1 MTLNKE
7 SIIDYYE
14 HSIEWVQSL
23 TELTDKEWRRAI
35 ADGKWSTAEIIAHF
49 VPWDEFILNDRL
61 KEFWNDQPLPQAPDV
76 HKMNQQ
82 SAERARK
89 EKKSETIGRFIA
101 VRTELLQEMKKIE
114 PSRWN
119 ELFFI
124 GQTKLTLLRYFQG
137 LNEHDIHHMKQ
148 IIKLLSQTKTSHNQT
163 KNETTRGL
171 GQREFP
177 QK

>member
-1 MTLNKE
+1 MNKDTV
-7 SIIDYYE
+7 IQHYE
-14 HSIEWVQSL
+14 HSIEWAKSL
-23 TELTDKEWRRAI
+23 MELTDKEWRRAI

-49 VPWDEFILNDRL
+49 VPWDEFILKARL

-76 HKMNQQ
+76 RKMNQQ

-89 EKKSETIGRFIA
+89 EKKSETIVRFIA

-124 GQTKLTLLRYFQG
+124 GRTKLTLFSYFQG
-137 LNEHDIHHMKQ
+137 LMEHDIHHMKQ
-148 IIKLLSQTKTSHNQT
+148 IKEALSP
-163 KNETTRGL
+163 E
-171 GQREFP
+171 RE
-177 QK
+177 

>member
-1 MTLNKE
+1 MNKDTV
-7 SIIDYYE
+7 IQHYE
-14 HSIEWVQSL
+14 HSIEWAKSL
-23 TELTDKEWRRAI
+23 MELTDKEWRRAI

-49 VPWDEFILNDRL
+49 VPWDEFILKARL

-76 HKMNQQ
+76 RKMNQQ

-89 EKKSETIGRFIA
+89 EEKSETIVRFIA
-101 VRTELLQEMKKIE
+101 VRTELLQEKKKIE

-119 ELFFI
+119 EPFFI
-124 GQTKLTLLRYFQG
+124 GQTELTLLSYFQG
-137 LNEHDIHHMKQ
+137 LIEHDIHHMKQ
-148 IIKLLSQTKTSHNQT
+148 ITKLLSQTKTSHNQT
-163 KNETTRGL
+163 KNETTKCL